1 MIVVDLVWSI
11 DCKSDGTKEFTDV
24 LDTVSIDVSAA
35 EETIC
40 HCVAVV
46 LVHDVD
52 EDALLRQLGQLV
64 VVLRA
69 EPLVLG
75 LSREGHD
82 RDRHVLRPLK
92 SVSVIH
98 AELIDAVGVVAEQAD
113 DPLVRAVVDFAVDAD
128 LIVLHHV
135 VLPLESLL

>member
-1 MIVVDLVWSI
+1 MIVVELVWSI
-11 DCKSDGTKEFTDV
+11 DCKSDGTKELTDV
-24 LDTVSIDVSAA
+24 LDAISIDVCAA

-40 HCVAVV
+40 HRVAVV

-52 EDALLRQLGQLV
+52 EDALLRQLCQLV

-82 RDRHVLRPLK
+82 RDRYVLRPLK
-92 SVSVIH
+92 SVSVIYS
-98 AELIDAVGVVAEQAD
+98 ELIDAVGVVAEQAD
-113 DPLVRAVVDFAVDAD
+113 DPLVRAVVDFAVVAD
-128 LIVLHHV
+128 LIVLHHG
-135 VLPLESLL
+135 VLPLKSLI